1 MRILLAEDDP
11 RLGPLIVHMLKKEC
25 HTTDWVKNGEDA
37 LDYAVQTSYDLLILD
52 WMMPLKDGVA
62 VCKELRAQGYIGGIL
77 MLTAK
82 DALQNRVEG
91 LDAGADDY
99 LVKPFEFA
107 ELFARIRS
115 LSRRVQQP
123 INEIQMTIGSFKLNL
138 IDHTLLCGEEVVTLT
153 IREFQLL
160 ELLMRNYGRVITR
173 EVILERIW
181 GYEVEITS
189 NTLDALVKL
198 LRKKL
203 EYCDHPLVIH
213 NIRGVGYKLE
223 AIEH

>member
-213 NIRGVGYKLE
+213 NIRGGKSVV
-223 AIEH
+223 

>member
-1 MRILLAEDDP
+1 MRILLAEDDLK
-11 RLGPLIVHMLKKEC
+11 LGPLIVHMLKKEG

-37 LDYAVQTSYDLLILD
+37 LDYASQTEYDVIILD
-52 WMMPLKDGVA
+52 WMMPFKDGVT
-62 VCKELRAQGYIGGIL
+62 VCKELRILDFNGGIL

-82 DALQNRVEG
+82 DAVQNRVEG
-91 LDAGADDY
+91 LDSGADDY

-107 ELFARIRS
+107 ELTARLRS
-115 LSRRVQQP
+115 LSRRARQP
-123 INEIQMTIGSFKLNL
+123 LNEELMTLGTFTLNL
-138 IDHTLLCGEEVVTLT
+138 IEHTLQDKEVVIALT

-160 ELLMRNYGRVITR
+160 ELLMRNCGRILPR

-181 GYEVEITS
+181 GYETDITS

-203 EYCDHPLVIH
+203 DRCEHSLVIS
-213 NIRGVGYKLE
+213 NIRGVGYKLM
-223 AIEH
+223 

>member
-11 RLGPLIVHMLKKEC
+11 RLGPLIVHMLKKER

-37 LDYAVQTSYDLLILD
+37 LDYTAQTTYDLLILD
-52 WMMPLKDGVA
+52 WMMPLKDGVT
-62 VCKELRAQGYIGGIL
+62 VCKELRAQGYKSGIL

-82 DALQNRVEG
+82 DALSNRVAG

-115 LSRRVQQP
+115 LSRRIQQP
-123 INEIQMTIGSFKLNL
+123 ISENQLTLGSFKLNL
-138 IDHTLLCGEEVVTLT
+138 INHTLLCGEEVITLT
-153 IREFQLL
+153 IKEFQLM
-160 ELLMRNYGRVITR
+160 ELLIRNYGRVITR
-173 EVILERIW
+173 EIILERIW
-181 GYEVEITS
+181 GYEMEITS

-203 EYCDHPLVIH
+203 DCCEQPLVIQ

-223 AIEH
+223 AI